1 MVRSTTDSNFVHE
14 ADPCSSII
22 QQTEK
27 EAAISEGARVRQTR
41 ALAKG
46 KQTARSTNP
55 IGGLLTALRARL
67 GASAPQAAGPSGEAL
82 TQQTQPTVEDAQPT
96 LDQSPFTP
104 TPVGSQPYP
113 IPPRHVRGASNI
125 SQQRSSSPRPSDSAS
140 QVRLSQRLSGV
151 EHAVSDI
158 LGAIDG
164 LRSLVKPSVAANLAP
179 RTPLDSPFTDD
190 NHSMDAPQSDLQIE
204 SVSRERLLP

>member
-1 MVRSTTDSNFVHE
+1 VLEHHS
-14 ADPCSSII
+14 ADG
-22 QQTEK
+22 
-27 EAAISEGARVRQTR
+27 EGSRHQR
-41 ALAKG
+41 
-46 KQTARSTNP
+46 
-55 IGGLLTALRARL
+55 GG
-67 GASAPQAAGPSGEAL
+67 AGPSDPSFGEGKADGKVDQPHRRV
-82 TQQTQPTVEDAQPT
+82 TDGAESQTRCFCSTGGWAFRRS
-96 LDQSPFTP
+96 LDSADPAHSRGCATH
-104 TPVGSQPYP
+104 SRP
-113 IPPRHVRGASNI
+113 IPVHTHPSRQPAIPHSSAPCPRASNI

-140 QVRLSQRLSGV
+140 QVRLSRRLSGV

>member
-1 MVRSTTDSNFVHE
+1 VLEHHSADGEGSRHQRGGAGPSDPSFGEGKADGKVDQPHRRVTD
-14 ADPCSSII
+14 
-22 QQTEK
+22 
-27 EAAISEGARVRQTR
+27 GAESQTR
-41 ALAKG
+41 C
-46 KQTARSTNP
+46 
-55 IGGLLTALRARL
+55 
-67 GASAPQAAGPSGEAL
+67 SAPQAAGPSGEAL

-140 QVRLSQRLSGV
+140 QVRLSRRLSGV